1 MLHELTIKDVVLITD
16 LHLNFKSG
24 LSALTGETGA
34 GKSILLDSMS
44 LVLGGR
50 AETGLIRKGCDKSSV
65 IARFELPQ
73 AHEATQ
79 KLIDQDFIDSAD
91 IDADKNASIIIKRV
105 LSKDGRSKAYI
116 NNQPVS
122 VKFLNEI
129 GESLVDI
136 HGQFQTHGLM
146 NSRNHGAYLDLYGQL
161 QKYKTRTAALYEAW
175 AHARKALLDA
185 QDALQDIEREE
196 QWLRTSLEEL
206 EKLKPKSGEEEQLL
220 QKRKDISH
228 HASIVKALSE
238 TANALESSAS
248 NFDEGNGAVLSS
260 LNTAIKALTRISDYG
275 DGEFQDLIARMD
287 ASYTEIADISSEI
300 QDKLYAIETGGND
313 LDTIDER
320 LHSYRVLSRKHRCTS
335 DDLESLCEELSDKL
349 SLLDGQEERIAAL
362 DAASQNAKKDYLA
375 AAQDLSAARKKC
387 AIKFDKA
394 LMEELPPLKL
404 ASAIF
409 QTDIS
414 EKDEAQWSAAGIDR
428 IQFTVRTN
436 AGSDFAP
443 LDKCAS
449 GGELSRIM
457 LALKV
462 VLSRVSPV
470 PVMVFDEVDSGMGG
484 ATADALGERLHALA
498 NNLQVL
504 VVTHAPQIAA
514 RARHHLVVSKTDISA
529 CETRTNVTE
538 LKDQNIRLDEIA
550 RMLSGAEI
558 TEAARAAAQSL
569 IKNADKKAA

>member
-34 GKSILLDSMS
+34 GKSILLDSMG

-65 IARFELPQ
+65 TARFELPEIHS
-73 AHEATQ
+73 AIITL
-79 KLIDQDFIDSAD
+79 KDQDLIEAED
-91 IDADKNASIIIKRV
+91 ISDKGTASIVIKRV

-122 VKFLNEI
+122 VKFLSEI

-136 HGQFQTHGLM
+136 HGQFETHGLM
-146 NSRNHGAYLDLYGQL
+146 NARNHAQYLDLYGQL
-161 QKYKTRTAALYEAW
+161 QKQKSRVAALYETW
-175 AHARKALLDA
+175 DNALQRLKEA
-185 QDALQDIEREE
+185 QDSLHEIEREE
-196 QWLRTSLEEL
+196 QWLRSALEDL
-206 EKLKPKSGEEEQLL
+206 EKLEPKAGEEEELL
-220 QKRKDISH
+220 QKRTDIAH
-228 HASIVKALSE
+228 HASIIKALSE

-248 NFDEGNGAVLSS
+248 DYENEGGAALSA
-260 LNTAIKALTRISDYG
+260 LNTAIKALTRIADYG
-275 DGEFQDLIARMD
+275 DGEFQELIDRMD
-287 ASYTEIADISSEI
+287 ASYTELADISSEV

-335 DDLESLCEELSDKL
+335 DDLENLYEELREKL
-349 SLLDGQEERIAAL
+349 LLLDGQDERIAAL
-362 DAASQNAKKDYLA
+362 KAAAQNAKTDYLA
-375 AAQDLSAARKKC
+375 AAQDLSAARKK
-387 AIKFDKA
+387 AATAFDKA
-394 LMEELPPLKL
+394 LMAELPALKL
-404 ASAIF
+404 ASAVF
-409 QTDIS
+409 KTDIS
-414 EKDEAQWSAAGIDR
+414 ERDERQWSAEGIDR
-428 IQFTVRTN
+428 IGFTVRTN

-484 ATADALGERLHALA
+484 ATADALGERLAALA
-498 NNLQVL
+498 DNLQVL

-529 CETRTNVTE
+529 NETRTNVTE
-538 LKDQNIRLDEIA
+538 LTDANIRLDEIA
-550 RMLSGAEI
+550 RMLSGAEV
-558 TEAARAAAQSL
+558 TDAARAAAQSL
-569 IKNADKKAA
+569 IKNADKQAA